1 MKDEVQKNIVQFTE
15 QISRKDQT
23 ADIWNQELKYMHQK
37 TSDEIEYAQRR
48 AYQQRHLNK
57 NSQNLQDNI
66 DWNTENNLQK
76 FTMGIDNMKPC
87 IHIYRVGTK
96 LMKEKVELEL
106 EDETQKM
113 SSYGIGNKK
122 RAAKQM
128 QEKNLRKNK
137 NAAKKL

>member
-1 MKDEVQKNIVQFTE
+1 MKDQVQKNIVQFTE

-23 ADIWNQELKYMHQK
+23 ADNWNHELKYMHQK

-57 NSQNLQDNI
+57 NSKNLQDNI
-66 DWNTENNLQK
+66 DWNTENSLQK
-76 FTMGIDNMKPC
+76 FTMGIDKIKPC
-87 IHIYRVGTK
+87 MDVYKVGTK

-113 SSYGIGNKK
+113 SSYGITNQI
-122 RAAKQM
+122 R
-128 QEKNLRKNK
+128 
-137 NAAKKL
+137 AAKKLQEKN